1 MTNKK
6 NESIP
11 KEFHLLIV
19 VMGILIAIY
28 GQLIAGALIF
38 VVGALSYY
46 GIIDPTEVGKYG
58 DRGAAKKQVT
68 EKKEPRT
75 DSGDPDTEPIKSD
88 LSNVWK
94 DFKL

>member
-1 MTNKK
+1 MV
-6 NESIP
+6 NEKIKPIP
-11 KEFHLLIV
+11 KEYHLLIV

-46 GIIDPTEVGKYG
+46 GIIDPMEVGKYG
-58 DRGAAKKQVT
+58 DRGTAKKQVI

-75 DSGDPDTEPIKSD
+75 DSGEPDKEPIKSD